1 MMSAKQSPLHPTLM
15 NGIKQPYSSTNITKK
30 NENKEYL
37 MHALGLA
44 TKPKKLLVAVVL
56 TKDIALLDEEER
68 ALLGA
73 MKEALSTVPFVS
85 PVFVLPKLTKEA
97 KIFVEDFPCMEVSHD
112 VLLNVELLSG
122 ADAFLFVE
130 KNLSTPAETMSR
142 ILSFGG
148 IVISLKQPSLPDF
161 LKQYNPLSEQGNA
174 FLFTGYSAWEAFAAV
189 MAVYNVFQFPYDW
202 NTLRKIAMATDTSS
216 LSFHQ

>member
-1 MMSAKQSPLHPTLM
+1 MMGTKQSSDHSTSIT
-15 NGIKQPYSSTNITKK
+15 GIKQPYSSANITKK

-37 MHALGLA
+37 MHTLGLS

-56 TKDIALLDEEER
+56 TKDITLLDEEEY
-68 ALLGA
+68 ALLSS

-85 PVFVLPKLTKEA
+85 PVFVLPKLTKAA
-97 KIFVEDFPCMEVSHD
+97 KDFTEGFPCMESSED

-130 KNLSTPAETMSR
+130 KNLVTPAETMGR

-148 IVISLKQPSLPDF
+148 IVVALKQASLPDF

-174 FLFTGYSAWEAFAAV
+174 FLFAGFSVWEAFAAV

-202 NTLRKIAMATDTSS
+202 NTLRKIAMATDTSTLS
-216 LSFHQ
+216 LHQ